1 MFRKLLEVLVTST
14 LLKIR
19 EVDYRRPFHRS
30 QTVIVRWK

>member
-1 MFRKLLEVLVTST
+1 MFRKLVEAIVTAAV
-14 LLKIR
+14 LKIR